1 MNLLLTSKMSSR
13 LREKVYR
20 YALFYFP
27 ESNQLGTARTS
38 IVAEGFRCRIKVDEV
53 VMVRWQDEKR
63 LVPAKI
69 MQMDGMYLLIFFSLA
84 PVKSDSI
91 DMKLV
96 CK

>member
-1 MNLLLTSKMSSR
+1 MSSR

-38 IVAEGFRCRIKVDEV
+38 IVAEGYRCHIKVDEV
-53 VMVRWQDEKR
+53 VMVRWQNEEN

-69 MQMDGMYLLIFFSLA
+69 IQMDGTYLLIF
-84 PVKSDSI
+84 
-91 DMKLV
+91 
-96 CK
+96 

>member
-27 ESNQLGTARTS
+27 KTNQLGTARTS
-38 IVAEGFRCRIKVDEV
+38 IVAEGYRSHTKVDKV
-53 VMVRWQDEKR
+53 VMVCWEDEKT

-69 MQMDGMYLLIFFSLA
+69 MQMDGMYFLIF
-84 PVKSDSI
+84 
-91 DMKLV
+91 
-96 CK
+96 

>member
-1 MNLLLTSKMSSR
+1 MNLLLTRKMSSR

-38 IVAEGFRCRIKVDEV
+38 IVTEGYRCHVKVDKV
-53 VMVRWQDEKR
+53 VMVRWEDEKK

-69 MQMDGMYLLIFFSLA
+69 MQMDGMYFLIF
-84 PVKSDSI
+84 
-91 DMKLV
+91 
-96 CK
+96 